1 MSEKIEKKRFS
12 LKERTQ
18 IVRAQA
24 KEEND
29 RKRAVI
35 KNGPANEVSKADET
49 PDTVESAP
57 FTAQEAAQKERS
69 RIASLISQ
77 FPNQEELEDPN
88 IIVPGKEN
96 EVAEPAY
103 TTAAEETPTVVGPE
117 TIEPDETMVR
127 EVWRLRKELS
137 ELEHRVAHPV
147 PGMRKEDLERE
158 VLSREERLRAL
169 EPIAKKDKAL
179 LKNQRPE
186 TSPNQIG
193 SLRDKIKN
201 LERAVKHAGGDKG
214 ADLEKEILTLEEEL
228 RADERKATGKVLE
241 TAKTAREVVAAPLP
255 SPEAPAKEVIA
266 TQPETPVVKPEI
278 APITAE
284 AAADRLAKRSEAL
297 NQSAEEKLSPEGA
310 SFVRKI
316 GEKYNKLPMT
326 YKVITGL
333 ALGGGAMAAAGF
345 GAPAALYYACATGVL
360 SQRGFGSLGMF
371 VKLQDYI
378 KNIAEGTATDRL
390 GRQLWMKK
398 FIEGRSENTRQA
410 MAGVLAITFAFGTG
424 YAARKIIE
432 YGSDALRDW
441 LCATHYM
448 PHSTGMGA
456 RVATPEPGP
465 MSRNIEVPY
474 VSVDASRGRGYEYAL
489 KRLYEQMHSNNFSDY
504 PEGSDASRL
513 LHADAQT
520 IDRVIH
526 QIASDQQHDFF
537 NADGTSVQVNPG
549 THFEIGMDGQVH
561 MTDAAH
567 HVSETVHA
575 PIGAHTTPPYPP
587 QTHVEV
593 PHPVE
598 SIETPLEETP
608 VTLPVEDVT
617 SAQAEVP
624 VPTSEEIETPITDT
638 VPRGTVSA
646 DGTDA
651 IQQSSTEAIIHENI
665 QNKFGIEVSPTVP
678 HIYADAG
685 GKQFFVYGGS
695 PEERARLIGKY
706 FDDPAHARHLVFNA
720 DNTNIE
726 YRIPYFKGPD
736 GEVTVGHPIRTKGFM
751 GFFKSFMKPPVP
763 DEFRKIVQ

>member
-127 EVWRLRKELS
+127 EVWR
-137 ELEHRVAHPV
+137 
-147 PGMRKEDLERE
+147 
-158 VLSREERLRAL
+158 AL

-255 SPEAPAKEVIA
+255 SPEAPAKEVVA

-345 GAPAALYYACATGVL
+345 GAAPAV
-360 SQRGFGSLGMF
+360 GF
-371 VKLQDYI
+371 
-378 KNIAEGTATDRL
+378 
-390 GRQLWMKK
+390 
-398 FIEGRSENTRQA
+398 
-410 MAGVLAITFAFGTG
+410 
-424 YAARKIIE
+424 
-432 YGSDALRDW
+432 
-441 LCATHYM
+441 
-448 PHSTGMGA
+448 
-456 RVATPEPGP
+456 
-465 MSRNIEVPY
+465 SR
-474 VSVDASRGRGYEYAL
+474 A
-489 KRLYEQMHSNNFSDY
+489 
-504 PEGSDASRL
+504 
-513 LHADAQT
+513 
-520 IDRVIH
+520 
-526 QIASDQQHDFF
+526 
-537 NADGTSVQVNPG
+537 
-549 THFEIGMDGQVH
+549 
-561 MTDAAH
+561 
-567 HVSETVHA
+567 
-575 PIGAHTTPPYPP
+575 
-587 QTHVEV
+587 
-593 PHPVE
+593 
-598 SIETPLEETP
+598 
-608 VTLPVEDVT
+608 
-617 SAQAEVP
+617 
-624 VPTSEEIETPITDT
+624 
-638 VPRGTVSA
+638 
-646 DGTDA
+646 
-651 IQQSSTEAIIHENI
+651 
-665 QNKFGIEVSPTVP
+665 
-678 HIYADAG
+678 AG
-685 GKQFFVYGGS
+685 GLS
-695 PEERARLIGKY
+695 
-706 FDDPAHARHLVFNA
+706 
-720 DNTNIE
+720 
-726 YRIPYFKGPD
+726 
-736 GEVTVGHPIRTKGFM
+736 RT
-751 GFFKSFMKPPVP
+751 
-763 DEFRKIVQ
+763 